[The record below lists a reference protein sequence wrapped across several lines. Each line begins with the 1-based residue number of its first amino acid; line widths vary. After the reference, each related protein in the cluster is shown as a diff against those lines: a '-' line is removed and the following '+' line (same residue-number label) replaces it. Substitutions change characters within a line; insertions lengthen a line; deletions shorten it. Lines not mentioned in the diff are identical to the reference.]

1 MGIKSAACLS
11 LDVPTRWNSTYE
23 MLVRPLKFKEAFK
36 SLAAFDRNYK
46 SLPSED
52 KWNRGEKICELLKPF
67 SVITTHFSGSK
78 YPTSSVY
85 FTQV

>member
-1 MGIKSAACLS
+1 
-11 LDVPTRWNSTYE
+11 
-23 MLVRPLKFKEAFK
+23 MLARALKFRKAFV
-36 SLAAFDRNYK
+36 SMQWYDTNYK
-46 SLPSED
+46 TLPSED
-52 KWNRGEKICELLKPF
+52 DWNRREKICELLKPF